1 MNIKDKLEIIESI
14 LSIIVSLSV
23 IIGGILAYRS
33 EFVHK
38 VNEITNAVHK
48 VVVEQKK
55 EGI

>member
-1 MNIKDKLEIIESI
+1 MKEKIELIEAI

-38 VNEITNAVHK
+38 VGEITNEIHK
-48 VVVEQKK
+48 VVVEQKNRK
-55 EGI
+55 

>member
-1 MNIKDKLEIIESI
+1 MNIKDKLEILESI

-38 VNEITNAVHK
+38 VNEITNVVHK
-48 VVVEQKK
+48 VVVEQKNR
-55 EGI
+55 E